1 MNMATAFIL
10 PLFDNSLFFIVRP
23 IISPAAMA
31 SGDMEGIQPVL
42 RRRSSPIF
50 YFSSIKH
57 CIHKGVSFLI
67 LYQSRTLGS
76 LQVVHMKSYGEKTRL
91 YQ

>member
-23 IISPAAMA
+23 IISPPAMA

-50 YFSSIKH
+50 YFSSIKQCEDYKVEH
-57 CIHKGVSFLI
+57 I
-67 LYQSRTLGS
+67 LYTQRCVFFNS
-76 LQVVHMKSYGEKTRL
+76 LSI
-91 YQ
+91 